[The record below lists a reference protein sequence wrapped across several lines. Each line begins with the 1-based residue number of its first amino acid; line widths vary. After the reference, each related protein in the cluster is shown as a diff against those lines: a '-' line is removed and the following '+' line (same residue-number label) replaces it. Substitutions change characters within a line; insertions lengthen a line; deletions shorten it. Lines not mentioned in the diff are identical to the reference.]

1 MKLLSIESSCDE
13 TAAAVVENGRK
24 VLSSVVA
31 SQVEEHKLYGGVV
44 PEIASRRHAEA
55 IVGVVQEALDQA
67 QVTLQGVDAVAV
79 THAPGL
85 IGALLVGVN
94 FAKGLSMAANLPL
107 VPVHHLRSHIAA
119 NYLAHQDL
127 KPPFLCLVASGGHSH
142 IVEVLDYTKMRI
154 VGRTRDDAAGEAFDK
169 AARAMGMPY
178 PGGIHLDRVAEE
190 GDDSVFSFPRPRVD
204 GAPYDF
210 SFSGLK
216 TAVINQIHNASQK
229 GVELPVADLAS
240 SFRRAVVDCLV
251 HNFQKA
257 AEDLGYTTLV
267 TAGGVSANSLLRK
280 RLGALCGERGWKLFM
295 PPKDLCGDNAAMVGA
310 QGYYEWKAGNRA
322 GLNLNACATMSIEG

>member
-1 MKLLSIESSCDE
+1 
-13 TAAAVVENGRK
+13 
-24 VLSSVVA
+24 
-31 SQVEEHKLYGGVV
+31 
-44 PEIASRRHAEA
+44 
-55 IVGVVQEALDQA
+55 
-67 QVTLQGVDAVAV
+67 
-79 THAPGL
+79 
-85 IGALLVGVN
+85 
-94 FAKGLSMAANLPL
+94 
-107 VPVHHLRSHIAA
+107 
-119 NYLAHQDL
+119 
-127 KPPFLCLVASGGHSH
+127 
-142 IVEVLDYTKMRI
+142 
-154 VGRTRDDAAGEAFDK
+154 
-169 AARAMGMPY
+169 MGMPY

-190 GDDSVFSFPRPRVD
+190 GDDNAFSFPRPRVD

-229 GVELPVADLAS
+229 GVELPVADLAA

-280 RLGALCGERGWKLFM
+280 RLEALCGERGWKLFM